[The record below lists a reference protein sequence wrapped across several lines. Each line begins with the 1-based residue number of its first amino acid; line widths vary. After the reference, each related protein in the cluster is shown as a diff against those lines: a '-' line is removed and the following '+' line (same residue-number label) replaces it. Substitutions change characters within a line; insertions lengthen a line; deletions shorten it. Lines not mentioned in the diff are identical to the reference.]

1 MEMTSAF
8 TLNVRLDNIAVITI
22 DVPGE
27 KMNTLKAEFASQV
40 RTIIKQ
46 LRENKELRG
55 VVFISAKPDNFIAG
69 ADINMIGN
77 CKTAQEAEELARQGQ
92 QLMAEIHALPVPVIA
107 AIHGACTGAGW
118 NWHWRVMAA
127 SAVTIL
133 KRCLACR
140 KFSLDYCQVQAVLS
154 VCRA

>member
-8 TLNVRLDNIAVITI
+8 TLNVRLDNIAIITI

-40 RTIIKQ
+40 RAIIKQ

-55 VVFISAKPDNFIAG
+55 VVFVSAKPDNFIAG

-77 CKTAQEAEELARQGQ
+77 CKTAQEAEALARQGQ
-92 QLMAEIHALPVPVIA
+92 QLMAEIHACPFRLSRLFMALAWVV
-107 AIHGACTGAGW
+107 GW
-118 NWHWRVMAA
+118 SWRWRATVAF
-127 SAVTIL
+127 VLTIL
-133 KRCLACR
+133 KRCSVCL
-140 KFSLDYCQVQAVLS
+140 KYNLDCYPVQAAPS
-154 VCRA
+154 VYRV

>member
-40 RTIIKQ
+40 RAIIKQ

-55 VVFISAKPDNFIAG
+55 VVFVSAKPDNFIAG

-77 CKTAQEAEELARQGQ
+77 CKTAQEAEALARQ
-92 QLMAEIHALPVPVIA
+92 
-107 AIHGACTGAGW
+107 
-118 NWHWRVMAA
+118 WRWRATVAF
-127 SAVTIL
+127 VLTIL
-133 KRCLACR
+133 KRCSVCL
-140 KFSLDYCQVQAVLS
+140 KYNLDCYPVQAAPS
-154 VCRA
+154 VYRV

>member
-1 MEMTSAF
+1 MEMASAF
-8 TLNVRLDNIAVITI
+8 TLNVRLDNIAIITI

-40 RTIIKQ
+40 RAIIKQ

-77 CKTAQEAEELARQGQ
+77 CKTAQEAEVLARQGQ
-92 QLMAEIHALPVPVIA
+92 QLMAEIHAFAHSGYRGYSWRLPGRRAGV
-107 AIHGACTGAGW
+107 GAGVP
-118 NWHWRVMAA
+118 R
-127 SAVTIL
+127 SRL
-133 KRCLACR
+133 
-140 KFSLDYCQVQAVLS
+140 Y
-154 VCRA
+154 